1 MRKNIA
7 HIAVIL
13 ALEALAVSCNKFEDK
28 TLGDGLISFEP
39 QAAGTKA
46 IINDETGLQTQTF
59 AVKDI
64 VGEELYV
71 DNTIQYNGGW
81 AYTDPADAKYLW
93 KNGTHKLFG
102 YTSDMGTFEG
112 TTLTLPATTLTA
124 SSAQNDLLYSDIVTT
139 TAEAWKSAE
148 GHEKGT
154 PVPLHFHHL
163 LSAISLSIE
172 NLTGADLTINSVSLN
187 LPATGTPT
195 ISFDGTAPAVNI
207 GTLTPGEFISGTY
220 PATVLASEAKL
231 DALSKAVLTDGGKPA
246 QFMVWP
252 CTFTEGGVTAVV
264 SYTLVDGES
273 SETFEKTVNLPAAT
287 WNAGEVQGYNLLVYP
302 EQLVITFEVKDWEA
316 YDFSL
321 DTSTGSIN
329 MSNVTWAN
337 TKVKLTE
344 TGDEV
349 NTVNNSAYS
358 VNMYY
363 KPYVKNGETWSQ
375 YTANNGYYP
384 AQGYFTVNYPKTG
397 LFKIGLIPAYG
408 KTEIDESKYEI
419 YIYDYPTD
427 TEEGGFRA
435 IDPDGEPIS
444 NNTVYF
450 QVRAA
455 ANQDGAEHKAQVNI
469 WFKGTGADD
478 EWVSA
483 YSEVRAN
490 YALTIPATN

>member
-1 MRKNIA
+1 MRKNIKYTA
-7 HIAVIL
+7 IL
-13 ALEALAVSCNKFEDK
+13 LALAVTASCNKIVETPD
-28 TLGDGLISFEP
+28 GDEMIRFAPE
-39 QAAGTKA
+39 AIGTKA
-46 IINDETGLQTQTF
+46 MINDEAGLQTQTF
-59 AVKDI
+59 DVID
-64 VGEELYV
+64 VV
-71 DNTIQYNGGW
+71 DNTELFIDNTVAHGENGW
-81 AYTDPADAKYLW
+81 VYTRPADAKYLW
-93 KNGTHKLFG
+93 KNGAHKLFG
-102 YTSDMGTFEG
+102 YTAGMGTFSG
-112 TTLTLPATTLTA
+112 TTLTLPSTTLTTDY
-124 SSAQNDLLYSDIVTT
+124 SQKDLLYSDIVST
-139 TAEAWKSAE
+139 TADAWKTSGKA
-148 GHEKGT
+148 KGD

-187 LPATGTPT
+187 LPVTGTPT
-195 ISFDGTAPAVNI
+195 ISFAGTAPAVNI

-231 DALSKAVLTDGGKPA
+231 DALSKVVLTDGGKPA

-273 SETFEKTVNLPAAT
+273 SETFEKTVKLPAAT
-287 WNAGEVQGYNLLVYP
+287 WNAGEVLGYNLLVYP

-408 KTEIDESKYEI
+408 KTEVDESKYEI